1 MLVGDHEMRVP
12 KIICPEKLCV
22 FLLIKI
28 IPLKIEFIFLC
39 NDVVKTPKNFKKMT
53 KKAVYIYALQNVGEI
68 SIKTHCPQSVE
79 KNWL

>member
-1 MLVGDHEMRVP
+1 MSCKKIVSKIPDQNLILSLFFTLLPYKMLVGDHEMRVP

-39 NDVVKTPKNFKKMT
+39 NDVVKTPKN
-53 KKAVYIYALQNVGEI
+53 L
-68 SIKTHCPQSVE
+68 
-79 KNWL
+79 